1 MSKQAGWASE
11 YQTMINDC
19 EQRESRITDWE
30 RGYLDSLRAWIED
43 GRRPSEKQIER
54 LDAIWEK
61 ATARG

>member
-1 MSKQAGWASE
+1 MNKQAGWASE
-11 YQTMINDC
+11 YLTMINDC
-19 EQRESRITDWE
+19 EQRESSITDWE

-54 LDAIWEK
+54 LEKIWEK